1 MKTEKNDHK
10 KDNAKTIKNELVN
23 KQKKN
28 NTVWFKQKTRK
39 FGSIKCKLF
48 FQKTGRKLRIKQ
60 NRKKLRKFYKT
71 GMEITNSSI
80 Y

>member
-23 KQKKN
+23 KQKN
-28 NTVWFKQKTRK
+28 NTVWFKQNTRK

-60 NRKKLRKFYKT
+60 NRKNYEKFTKQ
-71 GMEITNSSI
+71 EWR
-80 Y
+80 